1 MCTGRHRSQTK
12 SSAHSRGGLGTGK
25 WPPATSSLTATPTV
39 TESSARTQSDPR
51 ELVPSLKV
59 IPSPDTQLYR
69 SLPPEKFPS
78 TAPPHSCPPPPS
90 PISLLPQPVP
100 KAEFRADRNLQR
112 PVSECQDLQ
121 HTPGE
126 LPGYP
131 HPFRSSE
138 RPLLSLLGTKVPCL
152 VTGLLLPM

>member
-78 TAPPHSCPPPPS
+78 TAPP
-90 PISLLPQPVP
+90 
-100 KAEFRADRNLQR
+100 
-112 PVSECQDLQ
+112 
-121 HTPGE
+121 
-126 LPGYP
+126 
-131 HPFRSSE
+131 
-138 RPLLSLLGTKVPCL
+138 
-152 VTGLLLPM
+152 LLLILWILSFALPYILSVNFRQACSIESNPSLHSSKTTVRNSEQHSTCLIYSILIGGFLWSMRTVPQEELVGLVR